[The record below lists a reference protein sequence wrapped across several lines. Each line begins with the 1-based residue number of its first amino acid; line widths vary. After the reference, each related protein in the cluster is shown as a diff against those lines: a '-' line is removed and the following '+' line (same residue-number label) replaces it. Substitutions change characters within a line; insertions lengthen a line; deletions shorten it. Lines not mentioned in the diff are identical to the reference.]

1 MIITMKKI
9 LAGVSLLFLMSLS
22 VAVNEAG
29 ATGQSIQVIQSA
41 VPRTTPAAAPA
52 PAPAL
57 VAAPRDEDQVAVKDK
72 EQDFVLQKAARN

>member
-29 ATGQSIQVIQSA
+29 ATGQSIQVIQST
-41 VPRTTPAAAPA
+41 VPRTTPAPA

-57 VAAPRDEDQVAVKDK
+57 VAAPRDEDQVAAKDK
-72 EQDFVLQKAARN
+72 ETDFVLQKAARN